1 MDFTEDND
9 TDEIPKCLV
18 TSPKLACFRNLL
30 SKDII
35 PWYRLVKNN
44 WISFGSRHLGT
55 NYIIFLKCWMQR
67 NSGTFRLS
75 SASLHDMTLIIV
87 IQLLL
92 HLFLTAK
99 ACTEIRVTTEDNN
112 TVVIGR
118 SMEWS
123 SDLWSDIIV
132 EPQRYFYEVDL
143 SVYCTNTDHAD
154 APLQNW
160 TNRYT
165 VITSMLTAG
174 MLPVMEWI
182 ARDWLWV
189 RFIYP
194 ALPSTRY
201 ISSPNSKAY

>member
-1 MDFTEDND
+1 MDFTDNND

-44 WISFGSRHLGT
+44 WISFGSRHLDT

-67 NSGTFRLS
+67 NPGTFRLS
-75 SASLHDMTLIIV
+75 SASLHDITLIIV

-92 HLFLTAK
+92 HLFLAVK
-99 ACTEIRVTTEDNN
+99 ACTEIQVTTCTEDKS

-123 SDLWSDIIV
+123 SDPIMLVPVHHFKTGQIDTPSSPQCLWSGCCQWWN
-132 EPQRYFYEVDL
+132 E
-143 SVYCTNTDHAD
+143 
-154 APLQNW
+154 
-160 TNRYT
+160 
-165 VITSMLTAG
+165 
-174 MLPVMEWI
+174 
-182 ARDWLWV
+182 
-189 RFIYP
+189 
-194 ALPSTRY
+194 
-201 ISSPNSKAY
+201 